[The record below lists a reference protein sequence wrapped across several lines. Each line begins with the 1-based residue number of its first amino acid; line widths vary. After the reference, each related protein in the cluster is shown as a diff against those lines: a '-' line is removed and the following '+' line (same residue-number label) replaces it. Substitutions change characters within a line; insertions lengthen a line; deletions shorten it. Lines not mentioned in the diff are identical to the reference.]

1 MKKGFLFDRGCSNQG
16 FQIDDGEELDGY
28 SREERDELEAGEEVI
43 GRLEGHQQVN
53 KFYDQIQTSLE
64 KMRR

>member
-1 MKKGFLFDRGCSNQG
+1 MFDRGCSNQG
-16 FQIDDGEELDGY
+16 FQIVDGEELDGY